1 MYYLFIISGTKKA
14 NKKTM
19 TQMDIEN
26 AVTET
31 QEYMENNYPSWNR
44 SKGEQLARFFYDAVD
59 KEGMIIPFDLTWQ
72 MAGYS
77 RKDVAKDKLTGRK
90 GGKLNLVEGTDYK
103 LVRVSSENL
112 IPETGETKNSGA
124 RHGGDRRTENIFMTP
139 RAFGQFC
146 LSAQTAEGT
155 CLRDFVMF
163 LTNCFKKVINNP
175 KRKFDLNSSSVAK
188 RLKVCE
194 SNKSFRQ
201 ALQSAGCKGSDFGKA
216 SGLVNK
222 SVTGKYAYERA
233 RELGKKS
240 VNMRDE
246 MHPAHM
252 AITEAIEIIVA
263 EDIGAGKHN
272 DNALE
277 HNKNIAFAFTNGAKE
292 ILHNLPLGQGVN
304 LREIRKEQ
312 KQIENRPSNT
322 LTNYF
327 HRK

>member
-1 MYYLFIISGTKKA
+1 MY
-14 NKKTM
+14 
-19 TQMDIEN
+19 
-26 AVTET
+26 
-31 QEYMENNYPSWNR
+31 SWV
-44 SKGEQLARFFYDAVD
+44 SATASWDKQKGEALARFFYDAVD

-103 LVRVSSENL
+103 ILKYSDNISLRQFPEQKTEGEN
-112 IPETGETKNSGA
+112 
-124 RHGGDRRTENIFMTP
+124 RGGHNREDIFMTP

-163 LTNCFKKVINNP
+163 LTNCFKRVINNP

-194 SNKSFRQ
+194 SNKSFNQ
-201 ALQSAGCKGSDFGKA
+201 ALRSAGCKGKDFGIA
-216 SGLVNK
+216 NGLVNK
-222 SVTGKYAYERA
+222 CVTGKYAGERA
-233 RELGKKS
+233 KELGKKS

-246 MHPAHM
+246 MHMVHTSM
-252 AITEAIEIIVA
+252 TETIELLVA
-263 EDIGAGKHN
+263 EDIRAGRHN
-272 DNALE
+272 GNAMEYHSKITKALTE
-277 HNKNIAFAFTNGAKE
+277 GVKE
-292 ILHNLPLGQGVN
+292 SLRALPLGQGVK
-304 LREIRKEQ
+304 LRDIRKEQ
-312 KQIENRPSNT
+312 KKIENRPSNT

-327 HRK
+327 NRK